1 MSLQNLS
8 LFQAINSKMKF
19 LDKRQSVISQNI
31 ANSDTPDYKAL
42 DLKQVDF
49 SDMLKNVSTSRVNR
63 VSMEQTQAG
72 HISPNGAPANPRIE
86 KNKNIYEI
94 APDSNAVIIEEQM
107 IKANDI
113 QMNYNLMTNLYRS
126 NMDMLRTSLG
136 RRG

>member
-31 ANSDTPDYKAL
+31 ANSDTPNYKAV
-42 DLKQVDF
+42 DLKKVDF
-49 SDMLKNVSTSRVNR
+49 SDMLKNVSRDRISR